1 MQSKTRGLSLGV
13 DWSHKD
19 NVRILTRRASG
30 LFVWASTVSEFI
42 DGYDLKKCIDII
54 FCGDAE
60 SGSDTAL
67 DALYRTALESAG
79 DWNDDT
85 FIADFTTMM
94 GIVLVARYPLSSSAI
109 DLLLSLPGKAVMHV
123 HNLSSRLCLTTKAD
137 STPAAS
143 FFWRLPNDRI
153 MMWQRRLVF

>member
-1 MQSKTRGLSLGV
+1 M
-13 DWSHKD
+13 
-19 NVRILTRRASG
+19 LTRQASG
-30 LFVWASTVSEFI
+30 LFVWAPTASEFI
-42 DGYDLKKCIDII
+42 DRYDPKKCIDII
-54 FCGDAE
+54 LCGDAG

-67 DALYRTALESAG
+67 DVLYRTALESAG

-109 DLLLSLPGKAVMHV
+109 DLLLSLLGKVVMHV
-123 HNLSSRLCLTTKAD
+123 HNLSSRLRLTIKAD

-143 FFWRLPNDRI
+143 FFWRLPNDKI
-153 MMWQRRLVF
+153 TMWQRCLVF

>member
-1 MQSKTRGLSLGV
+1 MMRVQSKTRGLSLGV
-13 DWSHKD
+13 NWSHKA

-30 LFVWASTVSEFI
+30 LFVWASIASEFI
-42 DGYDLKKCIDII
+42 DGYDPKKCIDII
-54 FCGDAE
+54 LRGDAE

-109 DLLLSLPGKAVMHV
+109 DLLLSLPGKA
-123 HNLSSRLCLTTKAD
+123 
-137 STPAAS
+137 
-143 FFWRLPNDRI
+143 
-153 MMWQRRLVF
+153 

>member
-19 NVRILTRRASG
+19 NVQILTRRASG
-30 LFVWASTVSEFI
+30 LFVWASTASEFI
-42 DGYDLKKCIDII
+42 DGYDPKKCIDII
-54 FCGDAE
+54 LRGDAE
-60 SGSDTAL
+60 LGSDTAL

-85 FIADFTTMM
+85 FIADFTTMI

-109 DLLLSLPGKAVMHV
+109 DLLLSLPRKPVMHV
-123 HNLSSRLCLTTKAD
+123 HNLSSRLRLTTRP
-137 STPAAS
+137 TVRLLHPS
-143 FFWRLPNDRI
+143 FGDFLMTKLRCGRD
-153 MMWQRRLVF
+153 V